1 MLARLSC
8 PASPDTHHW
17 QLHCGTSTS
26 RGLPSLFFLPSAHV
40 LGQLTALVPEALYI
54 ATLQRKRWRAAA
66 RCLHCRLHNRKQAL
80 HLHAHHV
87 QILVLY
93 WHPYA
98 FASTGPT
105 TTVPDRSSE
114 ESRVLL
120 TAPNCDSCMLLAP
133 CHAVPCL
140 HERCHMACQSDFTF
154 ALF

>member
-1 MLARLSC
+1 MAAALRNFNF
-8 PASPDTHHW
+8 PWPW
-17 QLHCGTSTS
+17 
-26 RGLPSLFFLPSAHV
+26 PSLSLSFLPSVHV
-40 LGQLTALVPEALYI
+40 LVQLTALVPEALYI

-66 RCLHCRLHNRKQAL
+66 RCLPYPLHNRNRKQAL

-87 QILVLY
+87 LILVLY
-93 WHPYA
+93 WHLSA

-133 CHAVPCL
+133 CL
-140 HERCHMACQSDFTF
+140 HERSHMDCQSDFTF
-154 ALF
+154 AVF